1 MVGRGFSCGTVAD
14 GFRNN
19 QHLRLWVPAFAGTTL
34 MIALSLSTQLSSS
47 GLTGR
52 SSTPRPLDYSQA
64 SLEYWVARSS
74 RAMTSESVARFL
86 RRHCEERL
94 SAEAHRAKAEATKQ
108 SIEPQRKLD
117 CFVAR
122 APRNDDDTCLRD
134 LAARF
139 ARVVHETFRPEIQRA
154 QGMPGARCTRSLAC
168 EMKQSTRA

>member
-1 MVGRGFSCGTVAD
+1 MAV
-14 GFRNN
+14 
-19 QHLRLWVPAFAGTTL
+19 
-34 MIALSLSTQLSSS
+34 SLPRPLIQLSSS

-52 SSTPRPLDYSQA
+52 SSTPRPLDDSQA

-74 RAMTSESVARFL
+74 RAMTGESVARFL

-134 LAARF
+134 LATRSAR
-139 ARVVHETFRPEIQRA
+139 AVHE
-154 QGMPGARCTRSLAC
+154 SLALRNRGRREC
-168 EMKQSTRA
+168 RALDAPAASHAK